1 MALAIYPG
9 TFDPLTLGH
18 LDIAE
23 RALRIFDALEIT
35 VAVHADKKAL
45 LPASTR
51 ADLIRQST
59 AHLPGISVTT
69 FDGLIAEY
77 AQSRGAAALIRGLR
91 SMSDFDYEHKMAYTN
106 RRLVPDLDTV
116 FFPAAAPHAL
126 TSSSL
131 VRDILH
137 WGGDISPFVP
147 PPVAAALRR
156 AQQ

>member
-23 RALRIFDALEIT
+23 RALRIFDELEIT
-35 VAVHADKKAL
+35 VAVHADKKAFL
-45 LPASTR
+45 SASTR

-59 AHLPGISVTT
+59 AHLTSVNVTI
-69 FDGLIAEY
+69 FEGLIAKY
-77 AQSRGAAALIRGLR
+77 AQSRSAIALIRGLR
-91 SMSDFDYEHKMAYTN
+91 SMNDFDYEHKMAYAN
-106 RRLVPDLDTV
+106 RRLVPALDTV
-116 FFPAAAPHAL
+116 FFPTAAAHAL

-131 VRDILH
+131 VRDILR

-147 PPVAAALRR
+147 PPVAAALSRDY
-156 AQQ
+156 Q